1 MAALV
6 GYSRIYLGQ
15 HFMDDVLAGS
25 VIGVVSAIVCEL
37 FLEKKIRK
45 IFYKTNSK

>member
-25 VIGVVSAIVCEL
+25 VIGVVSAIVCWIYL
-37 FLEKKIRK
+37 DKFFKRILILP
-45 IFYKTNSK
+45 TN